1 MEKSEIQLTRIVFGA
16 VLAALVFVVTL
27 FRFPLLGSKVH
38 FANAVCLLS
47 GLLLGPVWGG
57 FAAGLGS
64 ALYDL
69 ALYNEGIINL
79 LITFVSKFAMAF
91 VCGLIAGRRNG
102 GKAQPVVRVV
112 IACVVGALTYVALY
126 MVKTAIYGAIAGNAW
141 AAMAS
146 KFPASII
153 NAAAA
158 MVAAPIFYHAVI
170 PALKAGGQGVRYT
183 CRIGG
188 REIYLFHDR
197 DHWFVEET

>member
-1 MEKSEIQLTRIVFGA
+1 MKKNEIQLTRIVFGA

-57 FAAGLGS
+57 FAAGMGS
-64 ALYDL
+64 VLYDL
-69 ALYNEGIINL
+69 AFYNEGIINL

-91 VCGLIAGRRNG
+91 VCALIAGKRSG
-102 GKAQPVVRVV
+102 GKAQPVLRVV
-112 IACVVGALTYVALY
+112 VACVIGALTYVALY
-126 MVKTAIYGAIAGNAW
+126 MLKTAVYGAIAGNAW

-153 NAAAA
+153 NAGAA
-158 MVAAPIFYHAVI
+158 MIAAPVFYHAVL
-170 PALKAGGQGVRYT
+170 PALKAGGILRKLDEAAG
-183 CRIGG
+183 
-188 REIYLFHDR
+188 
-197 DHWFVEET
+197 